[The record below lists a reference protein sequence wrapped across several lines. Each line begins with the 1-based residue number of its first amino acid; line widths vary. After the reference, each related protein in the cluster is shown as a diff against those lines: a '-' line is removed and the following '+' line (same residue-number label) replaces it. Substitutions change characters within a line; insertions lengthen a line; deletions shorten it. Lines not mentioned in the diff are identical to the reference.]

1 MKAKNHER
9 LSFLLKRCK
18 MFRIKGLFTK
28 SDTSL
33 ESPTASSALIKL
45 SLKWRLH
52 SSSKPLPTSFL
63 LCFSFYSFYSL
74 YPSHSSYFPH
84 ACPFLL
90 PPFSFFSCPPFPF
103 SFSSF
108 LVWKHNHCSDNLFSY
123 DLQTND
129 VSSKKHFSPYPVHVD
144 MLRLHYLSSDR

>member
-1 MKAKNHER
+1 
-9 LSFLLKRCK
+9 
-18 MFRIKGLFTK
+18 MFRIKGLFTN

-33 ESPTASSALIKL
+33 ESPTASSVLTEL

-63 LCFSFYSFYSL
+63 LCFSFYSFCFL
-74 YPSHSSYFPH
+74 YPSLSSYFPQP
-84 ACPFLL
+84 CPFLL
-90 PPFSFFSCPPFPF
+90 PPFSFFSSCPPFPF

-108 LVWKHNHCSDNLFSY
+108 LRWKHNHCSDNLFSS

-129 VSSKKHFSPYPVHVD
+129 VSSKKHFSPYPVHLDV
-144 MLRLHYLSSDR
+144 LRLHYLSTDR